1 MPNKAS
7 IKVTEIFYSVQGEG
21 INAGVPSVF
30 VRLFGCNLTCSWC
43 DTKYAWHKDFARFD
57 KMSATQIAD
66 KICSFSGAYG
76 KNIVFT
82 GGEPALLQKAIRRI
96 RDELLTRRT
105 HFSLVGGDQFTFEL
119 ETNGSQHIED
129 EFWDVINISPKLK
142 NADQPPY
149 ALLAHVL
156 PYPHHQKSWW
166 KFVVENERDM
176 PDILALIEQHN
187 IPASRVLLMPQAQ
200 TRAELVAASPQVIEL
215 CKQHGFRFSPRLQ
228 VFVYCDK
235 AGV

>member
-1 MPNKAS
+1 MPDKAS

-57 KMSATQIAD
+57 KRSAVQVAEQI
-66 KICSFSGAYG
+66 CVYG
-76 KNIVFT
+76 LSNNVVFT
-82 GGEPALLQKAIRRI
+82 GGEPALLQPAIRKI
-96 RDELLTRRT
+96 RKELLVLSSD
-105 HFSLVGGDQFTFEL
+105 FSFEI
-119 ETNGSQHIED
+119 ETNGTLAITDS
-129 EFWDVINISPKLK
+129 FWDVINISPKLENSGQK
-142 NADQPPY
+142 PY
-149 ALLAHVL
+149 EILAQGW
-156 PYPHHQKSWW
+156 PQKSWW
-166 KFVVENERDM
+166 KFVVDHKADLTE
-176 PDILALIEQHN
+176 ILALMEKHN
-187 IPASRVLLMPQAQ
+187 ISHQRVMLMPQAQ
-200 TRAELVAASPQVIEL
+200 TRKQLVAASPKIIEL